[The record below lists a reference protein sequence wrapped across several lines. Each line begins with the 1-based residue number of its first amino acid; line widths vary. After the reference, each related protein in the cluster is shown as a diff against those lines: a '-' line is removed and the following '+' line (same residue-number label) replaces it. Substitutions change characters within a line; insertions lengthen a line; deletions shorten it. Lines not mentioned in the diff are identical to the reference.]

1 MNPAVRIKL
10 CVMMFL
16 QYAIWGSWAVSMGGY
31 LGGTLGFSGGE
42 IGAIYATTAIAAMI
56 SPLYIGFLADRMFA
70 TEKMIGVLHLLGAGL
85 LAAAAVVTDFQTLRA
100 IMVAYAICY
109 MPTLALTNSISFAN
123 ITDPEREFPGIRV
136 FGTWG
141 WIVAGWI
148 VGFIFGNPDFAKM
161 LPESIAHGNA
171 PVFLAALLSAV
182 LGLFSFSLPHTPP
195 RGRQQVDSAETA
207 GSGGDRASV
216 LQLLGDPSFLVFVV
230 CSFLVCIPLS
240 FYYGFANVFLTEI
253 DAPYPTALQTIGQLS
268 EVGFMAAMPFFI
280 GRLGVKKMLAV
291 GMLAWV
297 ARYFCFGSLQFPLI
311 VVGLFLHGV
320 CYDFFFVASQIYVDS
335 RANANQRA
343 SAQSFIAFVTMG
355 VGMFVG
361 AYVGGEIVDLYPP
374 KIMVKAAVKASDRAA
389 PETRQVVLPNWDPTG
404 EAGIAKELSLK
415 KDSVLAIDQL
425 PEIYVETD
433 PATKGSKSFAGEDL
447 AAALKSADRNGDGKI
462 SREEW
467 RVAQQKDWFHIWLWP
482 AIAAFVTCGL
492 FWVGFWAPPP
502 ALEKTMEEKADGT
515 TEPWKEP

>member
-1 MNPAVRIKL
+1 ME
-10 CVMMFL
+10 C
-16 QYAIWGSWAVSMGGY
+16 Y
-31 LGGTLGFSGGE
+31 LGVTLGFSGGSRS
-42 IGAIYATTAIAAMI
+42 GAIYATTAIAAMI

-148 VGFIFGNPDFAKM
+148 VGFIFGNPDFAKI

-171 PVFLAALLSAV
+171 PVFLAAGLSAICAGTV
-182 LGLFSFSLPHTPP
+182 PAFRCCTLRRAGVQQTDSG
-195 RGRQQVDSAETA
+195 RGSGIRRRSSGQCPATA
-207 GSGGDRASV
+207 GRSV
-216 LQLLGDPSFLVFVV
+216 VPGVRGVLIPGLHSAVILLRV
-230 CSFLVCIPLS
+230 CH
-240 FYYGFANVFLTEI
+240 YMFLTGEI
-253 DAPYPTALQTIGQLS
+253 LTLPTRRALQTIGQLS
-268 EVGFMAAMPFFI
+268 EVGFMAAMPYFI
-280 GRLGVKKMLAV
+280 ARLGVKKMLAV

-335 RANANQRA
+335 RANSNQRA

-361 AYVGGEIVDLYPP
+361 AYFGGEIVDTC
-374 KIMVKAAVKASDRAA
+374 
-389 PETRQVVLPNWDPTG
+389 TRRRSWSRQPSKL
-404 EAGIAKELSLK
+404 LS
-415 KDSVLAIDQL
+415 
-425 PEIYVETD
+425 
-433 PATKGSKSFAGEDL
+433 
-447 AAALKSADRNGDGKI
+447 
-462 SREEW
+462 
-467 RVAQQKDWFHIWLWP
+467 H
-482 AIAAFVTCGL
+482 
-492 FWVGFWAPPP
+492 
-502 ALEKTMEEKADGT
+502 
-515 TEPWKEP
+515 

>member
-1 MNPAVRIKL
+1 MNQAVRIKL

-31 LGGTLGFSGGE
+31 LGGTLGFSGGQ

-56 SPLYIGFLADRMFA
+56 SPLYIGFMADRMFA

-123 ITDPEREFPGIRV
+123 ITDPEQEFPGIRV

-148 VGFIFGNPDFAKM
+148 VGFVFGNPNFAKL

-171 PVFLAALLSAV
+171 PVFLAAFLSGL

-195 RGRQQVDSAETA
+195 RGLQPQETSST
-207 GSGGDRASV
+207 SGTGGERGSV
-216 LQLLGDPSFLVFVV
+216 LQLLQDRSFLVFVV

-253 DAPYPTALQTIGQLS
+253 DAPFPTALQTLGQLS

-335 RANANQRA
+335 RANSNQRA

-361 AYVGGEIVDLYPP
+361 AYIGGEIVDQYPP
-374 KIMVKAAVKASDRAA
+374 QIMVRTTIKASQSAT
-389 PETRQVVLPNWDPTG
+389 PETKQVVLPNWDVTG
-404 EAGIAKELSLK
+404 ETGIAKELSLK
-415 KDSVLAIDQL
+415 EDSLLAIDQL
-425 PEIYVETD
+425 PETVVETD
-433 PATKGSKSFAGEDL
+433 PATKATKSFVRVDL
-447 AAALKSADRNGDGKI
+447 ADALKLADKNGDGKI

-467 RVAQQKDWFHIWLWP
+467 RTAQQKDWFHIWLWP
-482 AIAAFVTCGL
+482 AIAALVTCAV
-492 FWVGFWAPPP
+492 FWFGFRATPLST
-502 ALEKTMEEKADGT
+502 AKMEATADGT
-515 TEPWKEP
+515 SGPWEEP